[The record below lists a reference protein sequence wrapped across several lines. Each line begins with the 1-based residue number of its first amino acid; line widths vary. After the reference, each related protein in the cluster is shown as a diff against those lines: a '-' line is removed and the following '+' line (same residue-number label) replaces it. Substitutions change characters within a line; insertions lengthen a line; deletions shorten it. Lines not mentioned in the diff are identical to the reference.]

1 MDKFLLG
8 CSFLLLVI
16 TSVRCFYNKK
26 KTHLDVFLNI
36 SLISLLLNSSILYL
50 FYVDKLKDYIHL
62 YRLGTFFTFTF
73 ISASFLYI
81 KYALSKAKLSSIDF
95 IAFLPALIYLI
106 DYAPFF
112 FSSSEYKLA
121 CFENDMNNST
131 LNLHQQSWFIPNGFH
146 FILQNGLGVTFTVY
160 QFILIGKTLYKG
172 GTSYLKEN
180 KMVLIWFLIW
190 SSLLFISCLPD
201 LIFGLTGSKINISN
215 YTVITPC
222 ILLYF
227 WFPFSILLTPD
238 LLYGVKGF
246 WLQKQSPF
254 TSKVDNQDPSHDTG
268 AHIEVGDIL
277 NHSTALLREV
287 KSKYRTSDEVINPEV
302 NDGSKK
308 AYYDAGKAENMKKSI
323 DDYMSLSKAYLNENL
338 SIQELAENVNLS
350 SRQVSSL
357 LNSYA
362 GVNFK
367 DYVNSFRINDFIAH
381 YKKNPE
387 ARLKTLE
394 HLSKEFGFNSR
405 FTFLHAFKKMTGKTP
420 SAFFNTNLD

>member
-26 KTHLDVFLNI
+26 KTHLDVLLNI

-50 FYVDKLKDYIHL
+50 FYIDKLKDFIHL

-73 ISASFLYI
+73 ISSSFLYI
-81 KYALSKAKLSSIDF
+81 KYALSKAKLSAIDF
-95 IAFLPALIYLI
+95 IAFLPALLYLI
-106 DYAPFF
+106 DYSPFF
-112 FSSSEYKLA
+112 FSNADYKLA
-121 CFENDMNNST
+121 CFENDMNNNT

-146 FILQNGLGVTFTVY
+146 FILQNGLGVSLTLY
-160 QFILIGKTLYKG
+160 QFLLIGKTIYRG
-172 GTSYLKEN
+172 GNSYLKEN
-180 KMVLIWFLIW
+180 KMVLIWFLVW
-190 SSLLFISCLPD
+190 SSLLFLSCFPD
-201 LIFGLTGSKINISN
+201 LIFGLTGNKIDITN
-215 YTVITPC
+215 YTIITPC

-227 WFPFSILLTPD
+227 WYPFSILLTPD

-246 WLQKQSPF
+246 WLQKQKTYSHVE
-254 TSKVDNQDPSHDTG
+254 SHDPNLDTG

-287 KSKYRTSDEVINPEV
+287 KSKYRASDKAIKPET
-302 NDGSKK
+302 NDTPKK
-308 AYYDAGKAENMKKSI
+308 AYYDAGKAQNMKKAI
-323 DDYMSLSKAYLNENL
+323 DDYMLHTKAYLNETL
-338 SIQELAENVNLS
+338 TIQELAENVNMS

-362 GVNFK
+362 GVNYK

-387 ARLKTLE
+387 AKLKTLE
-394 HLSKEFGFNSR
+394 HLSREFGFNSR

-420 SAFFNTNLD
+420 SAFFNTNLN